1 MPASYSSGLTA
12 EPVRTSWVTIV
23 LWLLAL
29 LCFFLVLTCAV
40 WLFSTPVE
48 ESTIVTDPTS
58 GQVIQRDTET
68 DLTPM
73 ILPAVFFVASL
84 VCLIA
89 SVVALLKLRQQAGAP
104 R

>member
-1 MPASYSSGLTA
+1 LTA
-12 EPVRTSWVTIV
+12 EPARTSAVTIV

-48 ESTIVTDPTS
+48 ESTIVTDTN
-58 GQVIQRDTET
+58 GQVIQQDSET

-73 ILPAVFFVASL
+73 ILPAAFFAASIVCLTASIVGLLRLRRHSVAS
-84 VCLIA
+84 
-89 SVVALLKLRQQAGAP
+89 
-104 R
+104 

>member
-1 MPASYSSGLTA
+1 LT
-12 EPVRTSWVTIV
+12 PDPGRTSAVTIV

-48 ESTIVTDPTS
+48 ESTIVTDAN
-58 GQVIQRDTET
+58 GQVVQRDSET

-73 ILPAVFFVASL
+73 ILPAIFLVASI
-84 VCLIA
+84 VCLTA
-89 SVVALLKLRQQAGAP
+89 SIVGVLKLRQHSVAS
-104 R
+104 

>member
-1 MPASYSSGLTA
+1 M
-12 EPVRTSWVTIV
+12 TIV

-40 WLFSTPVE
+40 WLFSTQVE
-48 ESTIVTDPTS
+48 ESTIVTDPNS
-58 GQVIQRDTET
+58 GQVIQRDSVT

-84 VCLIA
+84 VCFAA
-89 SVVALLKLRQQAGAP
+89 SVVGLFKLRRQAGVQ
-104 R
+104 

>member
-1 MPASYSSGLTA
+1 ML
-12 EPVRTSWVTIV
+12 V
-23 LWLLAL
+23 L

-40 WLFSTPVE
+40 WLFTTPVE
-48 ESTIVTDPTS
+48 ETTIVTDPTT
-58 GQVIQRDTET
+58 GGVIQRDSET

-89 SVVALLKLRQQAGAP
+89 SIVGLIKLRQRPGAA
-104 R
+104 